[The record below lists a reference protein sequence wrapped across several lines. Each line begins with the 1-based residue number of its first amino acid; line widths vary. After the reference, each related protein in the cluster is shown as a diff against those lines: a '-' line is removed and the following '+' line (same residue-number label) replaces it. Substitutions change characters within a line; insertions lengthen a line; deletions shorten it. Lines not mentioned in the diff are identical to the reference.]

1 MNQTT
6 FRRAIVYSGLV
17 MLLAGACANTHQWI
31 YEKPGM
37 SPESLDRDRAACRTE
52 APPRGLTKMLNADDV
67 DRSDFTTCMQKRGYT
82 ARREVL

>member
-1 MNQTT
+1 VNHIQI
-6 FRRAIVYSGLV
+6 RRAIVLSVLIT
-17 MLLAGACANTHQWI
+17 LLAAACANTHQWI

-67 DRSDFTTCMQKRGYT
+67 DRGDFTTCMQRRGYT